1 MHKYIVSH
9 IYMTCI
15 YDFLGY
21 YTLSGMTVSENRA
34 RSKCF
39 LNNFN
44 MKANRNRCLLNICCV
59 TGTALTVRYS
69 FLHIG
74 SLPGVFL
81 WRGDAGERPKW
92 LHLLCSPAVSLA
104 ILSTVEGGDLVH
116 VAGTVF
122 PSSLP
127 ALPLYNISVRTLP
140 NYKSCI
146 CFSWTSSCSLLW
158 CSQRLSVSCRSY
170 FVSVIFSSMFYSPV
184 FLIYRLQIIQGK

>member
-1 MHKYIVSH
+1 MLLWVFFLTTFIILSCLCFITMLLYMHKYIVSH

-44 MKANRNRCLLNICCV
+44 MKANRNRCLLNICCDRHC
-59 TGTALTVRYS
+59 TNFDTS

-81 WRGDAGERPKW
+81 WRGCRGRAQMIA
-92 LHLLCSPAVSLA
+92 PAVFS
-104 ILSTVEGGDLVH
+104 SSQSGSPVH
-116 VAGTVF
+116 C
-122 PSSLP
+122 PQ
-127 ALPLYNISVRTLP
+127 
-140 NYKSCI
+140 
-146 CFSWTSSCSLLW
+146 WSSCSRCWYTFPLELA
-158 CSQRLSVSCRSY
+158 CLTSL
-170 FVSVIFSSMFYSPV
+170 
-184 FLIYRLQIIQGK
+184 